1 MPDILIELAELHSG
15 QQILL
20 KEGRRFNVAA
30 NGRRFGK
37 TIFGV
42 DLSANALLDGQKV
55 GYFVPTYKYLKPVWD
70 ELKFL
75 LQPIISKK
83 DESQKSLELI
93 TGGIIEFWSLDNPNA
108 GRSRKYDLAIV
119 DEAAFCPNLEEGW
132 TRAIRAT
139 LIDLKGKAW
148 FLSSPNGRDN
158 YFYTLAQN
166 EKKHP
171 DWKTFQ
177 MPTSANPY
185 IPVEEIEEAKTLLP
199 TDVFNQEYMAEF
211 VIFNGKLFFQHFV
224 HDFHVKEV
232 KYSPEF
238 NLYLS
243 FDFNITNT
251 VLVIQKQYVEI
262 SEENYIEGIQ
272 VIDEYH
278 NELLDLPTLCEQLQ
292 ADYPGAVYVI
302 NGDAS
307 GNSGSALTKGNESA
321 YDIIKGNFG
330 ISYDNFDIPNV
341 NPSHKDSYILCNSVL
356 KNIPI
361 AIHPRCV
368 GLINDMDH
376 VKVKQEKGKFEIV
389 KTDDKLTHHADP
401 LRYFIEA
408 NFRNTLSFMKRT
420 EEDAA

>member
-1 MPDILIELAELHSG
+1 MPEILIELAELHSG

-42 DLSANALLDGQKV
+42 DLASNAMIDGKAI

-75 LQPIISKK
+75 LEPIIKRK

-108 GRSRKYDLAIV
+108 GRSRKYHGAII
-119 DEAAFCPNLEEGW
+119 DEAAFCPNLEEAW
-132 TRAIRAT
+132 TRSIRAT
-139 LIDLKGKAW
+139 LIDYRGFAW

-158 YFYTLAQN
+158 YFYTLSENQ
-166 EKKHP
+166 KKHA

-185 IPVEEIEEAKTLLP
+185 IPIEEIEEAKILLP
-199 TDVFNQEYMAEF
+199 DDVFRQEYLAEF
-211 VIFNGKLFFQHFV
+211 VIFNGKLFFQSFLSAHI
-224 HDFHVKEV
+224 KET
-232 KYSPEF
+232 KYDPAY
-238 NLYLS
+238 NLYFS

-251 VLVIQKQYVEI
+251 VLVIQKQLVLVGEEYV
-262 SEENYIEGIQ
+262 EGIQ

-278 NELLDLPTLCEQLQ
+278 NELLDLPSLCQQLQ
-292 ADYPGAVYVI
+292 ADYPNAIYVI

-321 YDIIKGNFG
+321 YDIIKANFQ
-330 ISYDNFDIPNV
+330 ISWDSFDVPSH

-356 KNIPI
+356 KNTPFSV
-361 AIHPRCV
+361 HPKCE
-368 GLINDMDH
+368 GLINDMGH
-376 VKVKQEKGKFEIV
+376 VKVKQENGKFEIV
-389 KTDDKLTHHADP
+389 KTDEKLTHHADP
-401 LRYFIEA
+401 LRYFLEA
-408 NFRNTLSFMKRT
+408 NFRGTLSFMQRK
-420 EEDAA
+420 EDAA